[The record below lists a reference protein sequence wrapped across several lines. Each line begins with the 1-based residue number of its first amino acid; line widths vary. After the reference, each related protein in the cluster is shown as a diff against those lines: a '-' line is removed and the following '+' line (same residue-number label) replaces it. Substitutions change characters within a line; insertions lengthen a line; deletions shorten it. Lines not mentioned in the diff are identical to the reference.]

1 MFSTMVWT
9 KFFATVV
16 YRKPGVCY
24 TSLGL
29 TQGNEVTETNEDSFA
44 ALTLPNQSSNA
55 LSEIATAT
63 ISKIMELSF
72 ML

>member
-16 YRKPGVCY
+16 HRKPGVCY

-29 TQGNEVTETNEDSFA
+29 IQGNEVTETNEDSFA
-44 ALTLPNQSSNA
+44 APTLPKPK
-55 LSEIATAT
+55 L
-63 ISKIMELSF
+63 
-72 ML
+72 